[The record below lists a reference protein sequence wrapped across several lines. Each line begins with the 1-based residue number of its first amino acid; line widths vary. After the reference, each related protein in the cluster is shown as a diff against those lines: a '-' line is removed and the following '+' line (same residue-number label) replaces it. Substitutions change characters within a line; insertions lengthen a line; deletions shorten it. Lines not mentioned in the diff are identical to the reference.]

1 MKTVYILIGLKG
13 SGKSYIGNLLSER
26 LSIPFLRVENIFL
39 KIKTNNP
46 LEDQNYISTGF
57 INVEKEI
64 RSLLKG
70 IDQLTIEST
79 GIAVQ
84 FETMVSNLK
93 KDFIV
98 KLIKI
103 FTFPELCFKRV
114 KDRDQSDHISISD
127 DQLLE
132 INKLSGKVSLNFD
145 LIIYNNIE
153 TDEEIIEQFRKMR

>member
-13 SGKSYIGNLLSER
+13 SGKTYIGNLLSER

-39 KIKTNNP
+39 KIETVNP
-46 LEDQNYISTGF
+46 LTDQNYISSGF
-57 INVEKEI
+57 RNVENEI
-64 RSLLKG
+64 RSLLLN

-103 FTFPELCFKRV
+103 STDPELCYRRV
-114 KDRDQSDHISISD
+114 KNRDQSDHISISD

-132 INKLSGKVSLNFD
+132 INKLAAKVSLDYD
-145 LIIYNNIE
+145 LIIHNNNQM
-153 TDEEIIEQFRKMR
+153 DEDIIEQFRKMR

>member
-13 SGKSYIGNLLSER
+13 SGKTYIGNLLSER

-39 KIKTNNP
+39 KIKTVNP
-46 LEDQNYISTGF
+46 LTDQNYISSGF
-57 INVEKEI
+57 RNVENEV
-64 RSLLKG
+64 RSLLLN

-79 GIAVQ
+79 GIAAQ
-84 FETMVSNLK
+84 FNEMVSDLRN
-93 KDFIV
+93 DFIV

-103 FTFPELCFKRV
+103 SADPELCYRRV
-114 KDRDQSDHISISD
+114 KNRDKSEHISVSD

-153 TDEEIIEQFRKMR
+153 TDEEIIEHFRKMR

>member
-1 MKTVYILIGLKG
+1 MKTVYILTGLKG
-13 SGKSYIGNLLSER
+13 SGKTYIGNLLSER
-26 LSIPFLRVENIFL
+26 LSVPFLRVENIFL
-39 KIKTNNP
+39 KTKTNDP
-46 LEDQNYISTGF
+46 LTDQNYISSGF
-57 INVEKEI
+57 LNVEKEV

-79 GIAVQ
+79 GITAQ

-103 FTFPELCFKRV
+103 SSLPELCFKRV
-114 KDRDQSDHISISD
+114 KDRDQSDHISVSD

-132 INKLSGKVSLNFD
+132 INKLAAKVSLDYD
-145 LIIYNNIE
+145 LIIYNN
-153 TDEEIIEQFRKMR
+153 TQSDEDIVEKFRNMR